1 MRPDLRGRYGLRGQG
16 GSGRGGGGGADS
28 GAAENHI
35 GRHEN
40 GGTTMAAGDRV
51 FVLDRDAGLVAW
63 GLVEAAGVPRVG
75 ISAATAAF
83 LAGFF

>member
-1 MRPDLRGRYGLRGQG
+1 
-16 GSGRGGGGGADS
+16 
-28 GAAENHI
+28 
-35 GRHEN
+35 
-40 GGTTMAAGDRV
+40 MAAGDRV